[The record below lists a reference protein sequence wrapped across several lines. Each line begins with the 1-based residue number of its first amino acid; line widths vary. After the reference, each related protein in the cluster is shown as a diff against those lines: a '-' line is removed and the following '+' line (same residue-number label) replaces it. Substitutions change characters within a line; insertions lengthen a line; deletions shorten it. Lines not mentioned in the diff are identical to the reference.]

1 MNKKIDLIM
10 SSVQQFCREGY
21 LLPKERNTLYDL
33 AELHGI
39 DKTELES
46 VLAEEL
52 DKVRKG
58 RLDNLYKA
66 TKQPNAALSNNV
78 EMFQQSRRQ
87 FPDML
92 KLGTLN
98 LKLNE
103 AVKAPAFVPI
113 KGMTGLCI
121 VYNDDPEMACNI
133 IQNVVM
139 RLLLSI
145 PRSLAQ
151 VSIVD
156 PSSMGSDYIGL
167 SGIDSHLLK
176 VVDDDKQV
184 LPFLQ
189 SISKESA
196 SFNFKELGSSF
207 ADIAEYN
214 RVNRS
219 KARPYQLIILSDF
232 QNITDKNI
240 IAEIKKI
247 NKLASK
253 TGVFFLFSTDAQ
265 SFENQTELF
274 DVFRTRQDER
284 PNICVIDT
292 VKKTLLADDSD
303 EVTFF
308 NKAFDF
314 NIDQEL
320 LFNADTIQQ
329 LNHEYD
335 PNTYALEQHGVD
347 QGDYCIESLN
357 IVAGKVSGKDKTY
370 SVSLQQQSDNVIV
383 VSQDNDKQ
391 EMIAKGMLQSMTSGY
406 KQSELSY
413 LFYNCNFIAENV
425 SGVNILGNFHVSKL
439 GYIQT
444 LLAHL
449 EQIKDEREKLFQEA
463 NVSTYEAYRNMSEKP
478 MPRIIC
484 FLGRIETLLDSE
496 NMNAVE
502 SVMLLDKML
511 NEAGQYGIHFILF
524 GKPSVNI
531 FKLNLTDN
539 VRFKMYGSL
548 SEDEIMRIGIFANEG
563 EQKHQNQKDSSIL
576 YDAKQTSSVKLDILP
591 IDNKKWDDTLR
602 SFSDNRDEFAQPK
615 VFEDI
620 DNTYP
625 TSYNSINANTI
636 SEDCLTNEIP
646 IGIPR
651 EFATKFSTIGHG
663 NVMIVGDDPDG
674 EKSILSSVITTL
686 KRTDCL
692 SNLCVFDA
700 LGDIFPEFTNIEIQ
714 SNIDNLPLVENGI
727 LCLLHMEAFDTLYIN
742 KVYTLIEEAEKMHIQ
757 VLLFAKNDIC
767 VDGLGLTSASFSTKI
782 ALCNAPDGY
791 ISPVYFYTNDELSL
805 PTVSMQAVSEQS
817 NSEGGVDVKAMWL
830 FKY

>member
-39 DKTELES
+39 DKAELES

-66 TKQPNAALSNNV
+66 AKQPDAALSNNV

-87 FPDML
+87 FPDVL

-98 LKLNE
+98 LKLNKD
-103 AVKAPAFVPI
+103 VKAPAFVPI
-113 KGMTGLCI
+113 KGMAGIC
-121 VYNDDPEMACNI
+121 VVHDDDAEMACNI

-156 PSSMGSDYIGL
+156 SSSMGSDYIGL

-176 VVDDDKQV
+176 VIDDDKQV

-189 SISKESA
+189 TISKESA
-196 SFNFKELGSSF
+196 SFNFKGLGSTFS
-207 ADIAEYN
+207 DIAEYN

-240 IAEIKKI
+240 LAEIKKI

-253 TGVFFLFSTDAQ
+253 TGVFFLFSVDAQ
-265 SFENQTELF
+265 SYENQTDLF
-274 DVFRTRQDER
+274 DVFKARQEER

-292 VKKTLLADDSD
+292 VKKALVADDSD

-314 NIDQEL
+314 DIDQEL

-335 PNTYALEQHGVD
+335 PNTYPLEHHGVD
-347 QGDYCIESLN
+347 QGDYSIESLS
-357 IVAGKVSGKDKTY
+357 IVAGKVTGKEKTY
-370 SVSLQQQSDNVIV
+370 SVSLQQLHDNIIV
-383 VSQDNDKQ
+383 VSQDNDKL
-391 EMIAKGMLQSMTSGY
+391 ETIAKGMIQSMTSGY
-406 KQSELSY
+406 RQSEVSY
-413 LFYNCNFIAENV
+413 LFYNCNFIPENV
-425 SGVNILGNFHVSKL
+425 ADANIIGNIHVSKL

-444 LLAHL
+444 LLTHL
-449 EQIKDEREKLFQEA
+449 EQVKDERERLFREA
-463 NVSTYEAYRNMSEKP
+463 NVSTYEAYRNMAEAP
-478 MPRIIC
+478 MPRIVC
-484 FLGRIETLLDSE
+484 FVGSVDTLLDSE

-511 NEAGQYGIHFILF
+511 NEAGQYGIHFLLL
-524 GKPSVNI
+524 GQPSANM

-539 VRFKMYGSL
+539 VRFKMFGSL
-548 SEDEIMRIGIFANEG
+548 TEDEIMRIGIFANED
-563 EQKHQNQKDSSIL
+563 EQNHQSQKGGCIL
-576 YDAKQTSSVKLDILP
+576 YDAKQASSVKLDVLT
-591 IDNKKWDDTLR
+591 IDNTKWDDTLKA
-602 SFSDNRDEFAQPK
+602 FSDKREELAQPK
-615 VFEDI
+615 VFEDV
-620 DNTYP
+620 DDTYP
-625 TSYNSINANTI
+625 TSYNGINANTI
-636 SEDCLTNEIP
+636 SEDCLTDDIP

-651 EFATKFSTIGHG
+651 EFATQFSTFGNG
-663 NVMIVGDDPDG
+663 NVMIVGDDADG
-674 EKSILSSVITTL
+674 EKSILSSVIATL
-686 KRTDCL
+686 KRTNRL
-692 SNLCVFDA
+692 SSLCVFDA
-700 LGDIFPEFTNIEIQ
+700 LGVSYPELSGIEIQ
-714 SNIDNLPLVENGI
+714 SNIDHLPLVENGI
-727 LCLLHMEAFDTLYIN
+727 ICLLHMEAYDTLYIN

-767 VDGLGLTSASFSTKI
+767 ADGLGLTNASFSTKI
-782 ALCNAPDGY
+782 ALCNAPEGY

-805 PTVSMQAVSEQS
+805 PMVSMQAVSEQP

-830 FKY
+830 FNY

>member
-66 TKQPNAALSNNV
+66 AKQPDAALSKNV

-92 KLGTLN
+92 KLGTLK

-113 KGMTGLCI
+113 KGMVGFC
-121 VYNDDPEMACNI
+121 VVHDDNAEMACNI
-133 IQNVVM
+133 VQNVIM

-156 PSSMGSDYIGL
+156 PSNMGSDYIGL
-167 SGIDSHLLK
+167 SSIDSHLLN
-176 VVDDDKQV
+176 VIDDEKQV

-189 SISKESA
+189 TISKEAA
-196 SFNFKELGSSF
+196 SFNFKGLGSNYS
-207 ADIAEYN
+207 DISEYN
-214 RVNRS
+214 RANRS
-219 KARPYQLIILSDF
+219 KARPYQLIVLSDF

-240 IAEIKKI
+240 LTEIKKI

-253 TGVFFLFSTDAQ
+253 TGVFFLFSIDAR
-265 SFENQTELF
+265 SYESQTELF
-274 DVFRTRQDER
+274 DVFKNRQEER

-292 VKKTLLADDSD
+292 VTKALVADDSD

-314 NIDQEL
+314 DIDLEL
-320 LFNADTIQQ
+320 SFNADTIQQ

-335 PNTYALEQHGVD
+335 PNTYPSEHQGID
-347 QGDYCIESLN
+347 QGDYCIESLS
-357 IVAGKVSGKDKTY
+357 IVAGKVTGKEKTY
-370 SVSLQQQSDNVIV
+370 SVSLQQLYDNVII
-383 VSQDNDKQ
+383 VSQDNDKL
-391 EMIAKGMLQSMTSGY
+391 EMITKGMLQSMTLGY

-413 LFYNCNFIAENV
+413 LFYNCDIITKNV
-425 SGVNILGNFHVSKL
+425 AGASIIGNIHVNKL

-449 EQIKDEREKLFQEA
+449 EQVKDERERRFQEA
-463 NVSTYEAYRNMSEKP
+463 NVSTYEAYRNMVETP
-478 MPRIIC
+478 MPRIVC
-484 FLGRIETLLDSE
+484 FLGSIETLLDSE
-496 NMNAVE
+496 SMNAVE
-502 SVMLLDKML
+502 PVMLLDKML
-511 NEAGQYGIHFILF
+511 NEAGQFGIHFILF
-524 GKPSVNI
+524 GKPSVNM

-539 VRFKMYGSL
+539 VRFKMFGSL
-548 SEDEIMRIGIFANEG
+548 TEDEIMRIGIFAAED
-563 EQKHQNQKDSSIL
+563 EQNHQNQKDNYIL
-576 YDAKQTSSVKLDILP
+576 YDAKQTSSVKLDVLP
-591 IDNKKWDDTLR
+591 IDNKKWNDTLKT
-602 SFSDNRDEFAQPK
+602 FSDNSDEFAQPK
-615 VFEDI
+615 VFDDI
-620 DNTYP
+620 DDTYP

-636 SEDCLTNEIP
+636 SEDCLTNDIP
-646 IGIPR
+646 IGNPR
-651 EFATKFSTIGHG
+651 EFATQFSSIGHD

-674 EKSILSSVITTL
+674 EKSILLSVVATL
-686 KRTDCL
+686 KRTGRL
-692 SNLCVFDA
+692 SALCVFDA
-700 LGDIFPEFTNIEIQ
+700 LGSNCPELSDIEIH
-714 SNIDNLPLVENGI
+714 SIIDHLPLVENGI
-727 LCLLHMEAFDTLYIN
+727 LCLLHMEAYDTLYIN
-742 KVYTLIEEAEKMHIQ
+742 KVYALIEEATKMRVQ
-757 VLLFAKNDIC
+757 VLLFAKNDIFA
-767 VDGLGLTSASFSTKI
+767 DGIGLTNVSFSTKI
-782 ALCNAPDGY
+782 ALSNAPEGY
-791 ISPVYFYTNDELSL
+791 ISPVYFYTNDELTL
-805 PTVSMQAVSEQS
+805 PTISMQAVSEQP
-817 NSEGGVDVKAMWL
+817 NADGGIDVKPMWL
-830 FKY
+830 FNY

>member
-1 MNKKIDLIM
+1 MDKKIDLIM

-66 TKQPNAALSNNV
+66 AKQPDAALSNNV

-87 FPDML
+87 FPDVL

-98 LKLNE
+98 LKLNKD
-103 AVKAPAFVPI
+103 VKAPAFVPI
-113 KGMTGLCI
+113 KGMAGFC
-121 VYNDDPEMACNI
+121 VVHDDDAEMACNI

-176 VVDDDKQV
+176 VIDDDKQV

-189 SISKESA
+189 TISKESA
-196 SFNFKELGSSF
+196 SFNFKGLGSTFS
-207 ADIAEYN
+207 DIAEYN

-240 IAEIKKI
+240 LAEIKKI

-253 TGVFFLFSTDAQ
+253 TGVFFLFSVDAQ
-265 SFENQTELF
+265 SYENLTDLF
-274 DVFRTRQDER
+274 DMFKARQEER

-292 VKKTLLADDSD
+292 VKKALVADDSD

-314 NIDQEL
+314 DIDQEL

-335 PNTYALEQHGVD
+335 PNTYPLEHHGVD
-347 QGDYCIESLN
+347 QGDYSIESLN
-357 IVAGKVSGKDKTY
+357 IVAGKVTGKDKTY
-370 SVSLQQQSDNVIV
+370 PVSLQQLHDNVIV
-383 VSQDNDKQ
+383 VSQDNDKL
-391 EMIAKGMLQSMTSGY
+391 ETIAKGMLQSMTSGY
-406 KQSELSY
+406 RQSEVSY
-413 LFYNCNFIAENV
+413 LFYNCDFIPVNV
-425 SGVNILGNFHVSKL
+425 AGANIIGNIHTCKL

-444 LLAHL
+444 MLTHL
-449 EQIKDEREKLFQEA
+449 EQVKDERERLYHEA
-463 NVSTYEAYRNMSEKP
+463 NVSTYEAYRNMVETP
-478 MPRIIC
+478 MPRIVC
-484 FLGRIETLLDSE
+484 FVGSVEKLLDSE

-511 NEAGQYGIHFILF
+511 NEAGQYGIHFLLL
-524 GKPSVNI
+524 GQPSANM

-539 VRFKMYGSL
+539 VRFKMFGSL
-548 SEDEIMRIGIFANEG
+548 IEDEIMRIGIFANED
-563 EQKHQNQKDSSIL
+563 EQNHQCQKSGCIL
-576 YDAKQTSSVKLDILP
+576 YDAKQTYSVKLDVLP
-591 IDNKKWDDTLR
+591 IDNTKWDDTLKA
-602 SFSDNRDEFAQPK
+602 FTDKQEKLAQPK
-615 VFEDI
+615 VFEDV
-620 DNTYP
+620 DDTYP
-625 TSYNSINANTI
+625 TSYNGINANSI
-636 SEDCLTNEIP
+636 SENCFTNDIP

-651 EFATKFSTIGHG
+651 EFATQFSTLGNG
-663 NVMIVGDDPDG
+663 NVMIVGDDADG
-674 EKSILSSVITTL
+674 EKSILLSVIATL
-686 KRTDCL
+686 KRTNRL
-692 SNLCVFDA
+692 SSLCVYDA
-700 LGDIFPEFTNIEIQ
+700 LGSNCPDLSGIEIQ

-727 LCLLHMEAFDTLYIN
+727 LCLLHMEAYDSLYIN
-742 KVYTLIEEAEKMHIQ
+742 KVYTLIEESEKMHVQ
-757 VLLFAKNDIC
+757 VLLFANNDIC
-767 VDGLGLTSASFSTKI
+767 ADGLGLTSASFSTKI
-782 ALCNAPDGY
+782 ALCNAPEGF

-805 PTVSMQAVSEQS
+805 PTVSMQAVSEQP

-830 FKY
+830 FNY